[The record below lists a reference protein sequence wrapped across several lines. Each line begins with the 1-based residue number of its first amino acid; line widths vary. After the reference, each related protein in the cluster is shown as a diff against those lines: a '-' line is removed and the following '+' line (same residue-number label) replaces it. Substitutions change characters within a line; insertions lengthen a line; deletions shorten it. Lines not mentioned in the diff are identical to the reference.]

1 MSHMADYAWAPLFAA
16 LDKTHQKLIPKKTL
30 RKLSKFQGEHTFTG
44 SAYYPPFDTASR
56 NITTW
61 LSEDLTIGAESYD
74 EIVIGGP
81 SQSQESFNPAVV
93 QWNTGNEISFI
104 SLYPTE
110 MALQS
115 RVKPGK
121 LSLSYPYGNASS
133 VFTFVVGT
141 FEKKRTVASWD
152 DIQGLEVKVSGNIN
166 STYALSFAGGYGGAD
181 SLIRDFEFWNFT
193 YTMPS
198 GFQGVPSVELDFKLI

>member
-1 MSHMADYAWAPLFAA
+1 
-16 LDKTHQKLIPKKTL
+16 
-30 RKLSKFQGEHTFTG
+30 
-44 SAYYPPFDTASR
+44 
-56 NITTW
+56 
-61 LSEDLTIGAESYD
+61 
-74 EIVIGGP
+74 
-81 SQSQESFNPAVV
+81 
-93 QWNTGNEISFI
+93 
-104 SLYPTE
+104 

-115 RVKPGK
+115 SVKPGK

-141 FEKKRTVASWD
+141 FEKKRTVASWAD
-152 DIQGLEVKVSGNIN
+152 VQGLEVKVSGNIN

-198 GFQGVPSVELDFKLI
+198 DFQGVPSVELDFKLI